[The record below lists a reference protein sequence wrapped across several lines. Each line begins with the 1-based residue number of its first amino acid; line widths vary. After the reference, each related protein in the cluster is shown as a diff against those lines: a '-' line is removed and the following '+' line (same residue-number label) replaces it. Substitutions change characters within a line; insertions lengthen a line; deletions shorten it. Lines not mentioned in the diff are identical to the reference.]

1 MIYHFFFALS
11 LFSLLIMIL
20 IYPFQKYV
28 CVCVC
33 VCILELIF
41 LALNEE
47 LYLNLLRIQELR
59 KSYSC
64 LLAQDMSHF
73 SEFTHYRSI
82 LLEWRFWVR
91 PGLMF
96 FVSKKKK
103 ATCELPVLVKKANLF
118 HYG

>member
-1 MIYHFFFALS
+1 MIYHLIVFFFAL
-11 LFSLLIMIL
+11 FSHLIMIL
-20 IYPFQKYV
+20 IYHFQKYT
-28 CVCVC
+28 CVC

-64 LLAQDMSHF
+64 LLAQDMSRF
-73 SEFTHYRSI
+73 SELTHYWSI

-91 PGLMF
+91 PGLMIF
-96 FVSKKKK
+96 
-103 ATCELPVLVKKANLF
+103 CI
-118 HYG
+118 